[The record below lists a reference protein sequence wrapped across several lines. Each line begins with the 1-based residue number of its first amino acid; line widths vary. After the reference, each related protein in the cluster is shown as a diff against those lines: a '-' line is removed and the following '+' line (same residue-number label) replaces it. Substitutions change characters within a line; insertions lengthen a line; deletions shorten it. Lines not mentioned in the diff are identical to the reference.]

1 MYTVFQ
7 ELYPASMID
16 IQKWNIR
23 ELTLCIEWAKTFEEF
38 IKLSEANQYSLLRNF
53 AFTFNVLNRVF
64 YSLDYG
70 PDKIVY
76 LNGAYIMRQVQEEV
90 RIPGCTSIYHR
101 QMDEIMIPL
110 RKLEISIPE
119 FAAFKAC
126 ILFNPNASDL
136 SIDVKEDINRERT
149 KYLSALFYLFTSKYG
164 LQIGAQK
171 YGTLLMMV
179 GSVQNII
186 DINDENLQIM
196 NVFGEFWRINAFVK
210 ELCMK

>member
-76 LNGAYIMRQVQEEV
+76 INGAYIMRQVQEEV
-90 RIPGCTSIYHR
+90 
-101 QMDEIMIPL
+101 
-110 RKLEISIPE
+110 
-119 FAAFKAC
+119 
-126 ILFNPNASDL
+126 LF
-136 SIDVKEDINRERT
+136 
-149 KYLSALFYLFTSKYG
+149 
-164 LQIGAQK
+164 
-171 YGTLLMMV
+171 
-179 GSVQNII
+179 
-186 DINDENLQIM
+186 
-196 NVFGEFWRINAFVK
+196 
-210 ELCMK
+210 